1 MVKSLWEIRA
11 GSRLLKYTFKDLLVQ
26 KSNLTS
32 STIIPFKRNS
42 IVSLLRNLSYSQSY
56 DDLIET
62 LGDELIEEYE
72 KKQELAAIEA

>member
-11 GSRLLKYTFKDLLVQ
+11 GFRLSKYTPKDLLVQ
-26 KSNLTS
+26 KSNLTPSIIIS
-32 STIIPFKRNS
+32 SKRNGT
-42 IVSLLRNLSYSQSY
+42 ISLLRNLLYSQSY

-72 KKQELAAIEA
+72 KK